1 MQNTLF
7 FMNYKALRVILILIF
22 TLTSFETYSH
32 SGAGH
37 ADEEVN
43 IYSGRK
49 GKLIEPMLEKFTS
62 KTGIK
67 VNLITAKSDALLK
80 RMEAEGKSSP
90 ADLFITVDVG
100 RLDRA
105 KRMGLLQKINNFS
118 IMTKLSPN
126 YIDKDREWISVSKR
140 IRTVVISKNMKDKD
154 DLKNFEDLT
163 RNQWKGR
170 ICVRSSNNI
179 YNQSLVASLIA
190 NHGEKKAERIVKD
203 LVGNFAR
210 KPSGNDRAQI
220 TAVSKGE
227 CDIAIVNH
235 YYYILMLNSKEPEKR
250 KAADLTEVIFLNQ
263 DNRGAHVNISGV
275 GIAKY
280 AKNVDNANELIS
292 YMLEKES
299 QEWYAKT
306 NNEYPVIKDA
316 KVSEILSSWGEVK
329 LDELSLNKLGDLN
342 PNAVKLMDRVGW
354 Q

>member
-32 SGAGH
+32 SGASH

>member
-7 FMNYKALRVILILIF
+7 FINYKALQSILILIF
-22 TLTSFETYSH
+22 VFAPVNSFGH
-32 SGAGH
+32 SSNGH
-37 ADEEVN
+37 AEEEVN
-43 IYSGRK
+43 VYSGRK
-49 GKLIEPMLEKFTS
+49 GKLIEPMLKKFEN

-67 VNLITAKSDALLK
+67 VNLITAKSDALIK
-80 RMEAEGKSSP
+80 RMESEGESSP
-90 ADLFITVDVG
+90 ADLFVTVDVG

-105 KRMGLLQKINNFS
+105 KRMGLLQKINSFS
-118 IMTKLSPN
+118 IVNKLPQN
-126 YIDKDREWISVSKR
+126 YIDKDREWVGISKR
-140 IRTVVISKNMKDKD
+140 IRTVVISKKMKDKNN
-154 DLKNFEDLT
+154 LKNFEDLSKD
-163 RNQWKGR
+163 QWAGR

-190 NHGEKKAERIVKD
+190 NHGEKKAEVFVKK
-203 LVGNFAR
+203 LVKNFAR

-220 TAVSKGE
+220 AAIAKGE

-235 YYYILMLNSKEPEKR
+235 YYYILMLNSKESEKK
-250 KAADLTEVIFLNQ
+250 KAANETEIIFLNQ

-275 GIAKY
+275 GIPKH
-280 AKNVDNANELIS
+280 AKNYENAKLLIS
-292 YMLEKES
+292 YMLDSES

-316 KVSEILSSWGEVK
+316 KVSQLLNSWGSIK
-329 LDELSLNKLGDLN
+329 LDESTLNKLGDLN

>member
-7 FMNYKALRVILILIF
+7 FINYKALQSILILIF
-22 TLTSFETYSH
+22 TLTPISSFSH
-32 SGAGH
+32 SGESH
-37 ADEEVN
+37 ADEEIN

-49 GKLIEPMLEKFTS
+49 GKLIEPMLEKFQK

-67 VNLITAKSDALLK
+67 VNLITAKSDALIK
-80 RMEAEGKSSP
+80 RIESEGESSP

-105 KRMGLLQKINNFS
+105 KKMGLLQKVDSFS
-118 IMTKLSPN
+118 IINKLPQY
-126 YIDKDREWISVSKR
+126 YIDKDREWIGISKR
-140 IRTVVISKNMKDKD
+140 IRTLVISKNMKDRSE
-154 DLKNFEDLT
+154 LKNFEDLAKK
-163 RNQWKGR
+163 QWAGR

-179 YNQSLVASLIA
+179 YNQSLVASIIA
-190 NHGEKKAERIVKD
+190 THGEEKAESIIQKIVD
-203 LVGNFAR
+203 NFAR

-220 TAVSKGE
+220 SAVAKGE

-235 YYYILMLNSKEPEKR
+235 YYYILMLNSKEPEKK
-250 KAADLTEVIFLNQ
+250 KAANETEVIFLNQ

-275 GIAKY
+275 GIPKY
-280 AKNVDNANELIS
+280 AKNYENAKKLIVF
-292 YMLEKES
+292 MLDIDA

-306 NNEYPVIKDA
+306 NNEFPVIEGA
-316 KVSEILSSWGEVK
+316 KVNQLLSSWGK
-329 LDELSLNKLGDLN
+329 INLDESTLNKLGDLN